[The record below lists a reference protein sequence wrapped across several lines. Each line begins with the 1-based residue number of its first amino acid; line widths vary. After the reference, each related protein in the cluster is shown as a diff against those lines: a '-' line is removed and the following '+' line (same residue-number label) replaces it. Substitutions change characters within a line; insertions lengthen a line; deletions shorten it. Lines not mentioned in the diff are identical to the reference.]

1 MRYALLIAAGTM
13 IVSAIYYS
21 VTLSWA
27 FASYGPLEV
36 WAGIA
41 RSAFFLGLA
50 AFACSFAIR
59 CGDLPECQIGMIILL
74 GLVIDPVLHQLLD
87 HRVSRADPT
96 HFIIDGSTF
105 IAFVLVTLRAARI
118 WTACLSAFQLL
129 ALGAHAAKAL
139 NAGIHP
145 VIYVAMAV
153 MWSYGMLILL
163 IVATRRHRRSHARNV
178 IPASWK
184 TFLRR

>member
-1 MRYALLIAAGTM
+1 MRFALLIAAVTT
-13 IVSAIYYS
+13 IASAIYFT

-59 CGDLPECQIGMIILL
+59 CGALPECRIGLIILA
-74 GLVIDPVLHQLLD
+74 GLLIDPLLHQVFE
-87 HRVSRADPT
+87 HRVTRADPT
-96 HFIIDGSTF
+96 HLIIDGATF
-105 IAFVLVTLRAARI
+105 IAFVAVTLRSARI

-129 ALGAHAAKAL
+129 SLGAHLAKAL
-139 NAGIHP
+139 NIGIHP
-145 VIYVAMAV
+145 VVYVAMAV

-163 IVATRRHRRSHARNV
+163 IVATRRHRLPHARSV
-178 IPASWK
+178 IPSSLKA
-184 TFLRR
+184 FLRR